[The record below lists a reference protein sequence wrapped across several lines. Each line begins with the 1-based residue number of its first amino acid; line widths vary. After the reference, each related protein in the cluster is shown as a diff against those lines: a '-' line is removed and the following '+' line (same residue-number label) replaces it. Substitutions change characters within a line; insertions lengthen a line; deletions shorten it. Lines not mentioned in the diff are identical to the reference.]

1 MSGGRGVSLGPVD
14 LLQIRRNPRSWDLHW
29 RSEWGFPPRGPVSFP
44 CYCATICLTNASF
57 GRESLFGSKLQEVNM
72 VGAWSSHLHPSTVK
86 SREKCTNA
94 CQCPAHFLFFIHSR
108 SQLKK
113 SCHPYS
119 GWVFFPPHL
128 NQLKILWGWKDG
140 LSVKSTC
147 FSCGRSKLGPQIKGF
162 STNIISQIKPN

>member
-1 MSGGRGVSLGPVD
+1 MSGGRGMSLGPVD

-72 VGAWSSHLHPSTVK
+72 AGAWSSHIHPQ
-86 SREKCTNA
+86 SRAGRNA
-94 CQCPAHFLFFIHSR
+94 LMHVSAQLTFSFSSNREAN
-108 SQLKK
+108 LKK

-119 GWVFFPPHL
+119 RWVFFPPHL

-140 LSVKSTC
+140 LSVKSAC